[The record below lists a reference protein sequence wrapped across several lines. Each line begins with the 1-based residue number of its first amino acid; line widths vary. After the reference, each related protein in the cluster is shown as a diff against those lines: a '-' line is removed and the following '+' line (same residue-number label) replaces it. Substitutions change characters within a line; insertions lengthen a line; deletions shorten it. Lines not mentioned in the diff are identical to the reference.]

1 MVKSGEANING
12 GKLKDLVDQ
21 YLRTQI
27 FKTRSL
33 SPGDQI
39 NERALSRILQ
49 VSRAPIREALKELEA
64 QGLVASE
71 QYRGWFVADFR
82 EEEFVEINKLR
93 TLLEYNLL
101 ESVLSSGGPDDEE
114 LAPIEAINEEMRSI
128 TKLSESDEAK
138 AFKYARQEMLFHTS
152 LYALAKDNCIW
163 TRRLLRNF
171 SFQIQSALHRW
182 LLEEWQMEMG
192 VAFHDKLLECLRKKD
207 SAELRKMLFTRLDSG
222 PWKDIPHNPGSRT
235 R

>member
-1 MVKSGEANING
+1 
-12 GKLKDLVDQ
+12 
-21 YLRTQI
+21 
-27 FKTRSL
+27 
-33 SPGDQI
+33 
-39 NERALSRILQ
+39 
-49 VSRAPIREALKELEA
+49 
-64 QGLVASE
+64 
-71 QYRGWFVADFR
+71 
-82 EEEFVEINKLR
+82 
-93 TLLEYNLL
+93 
-101 ESVLSSGGPDDEE
+101 
-114 LAPIEAINEEMRSI
+114 MRSI

-138 AFKYARQEMLFHTS
+138 AFKYAKQEMLFHTS

-192 VAFHDKLLECLRKKD
+192 VVFYDKLLECLRKKD

-235 R
+235 RQLSKTYGSAD